1 MAKYIYFEKQ
11 GGDMMCG
18 VHTLNALMQGPLFDE
33 FKMAKIGLALDK
45 EEQELLGGGSAG
57 AKARTEMD

>member
-1 MAKYIYFEKQ
+1 MERQYIYFEKQ

-18 VHTLNALMQGPLFDE
+18 VHSVNALLQGPVFDE
-33 FKMAKIGLALDK
+33 VKMSQIGLALDK

-57 AKARTEMD
+57 A

>member
-1 MAKYIYFEKQ
+1 MERQSIYFEKQ

-18 VHTLNALMQGPLFDE
+18 VHSVNALLQGPIFDE
-33 FKMAKIGLALDK
+33 IKMSQIGLALDK

-57 AKARTEMD
+57 A